1 MRHFKIPY
9 WVLYPMAVMS
19 GYIFMR
25 IGIPLPWLVGS
36 IFCVATLSL
45 TAGHLQLW
53 AWGRR
58 LGMIIIGTCLG
69 LYFTPSALERLM
81 TNFGWMIAAVV
92 TSLALAASAS
102 FLLAKTARLDSATA
116 FLCSVPGGVAEMC
129 MLGQRYGASQ
139 PMIAVSQLL
148 RVVLLVSVLPSFLL
162 FNGAA
167 VIVPQFSL
175 SIPEWVS
182 LLALIL
188 CSGIVTL
195 ILSRFGM
202 LNAWL
207 LIPLSIGMLAST
219 FGWHTALAP
228 SFVTAVAQLLIGAQL
243 GATFHKKS
251 ILSLRGSLPAIVL
264 NIVLIVLGCVIIAVV
279 VSHGTGIS
287 IPTLILATAPGGITE
302 MSLTAKSLGLDVPT
316 VIGFHVLR
324 VFVFLLIT
332 PYLFTFLHHHGVLR
346 IAPVVVKTY

>member
-1 MRHFKIPY
+1 MRHRHLPY
-9 WVLYPMAVMS
+9 WIIYPLAVAS
-19 GYIFMR
+19 GYLFMR

-36 IFCVATLSL
+36 IFCVATLSM
-45 TAGHLQLW
+45 TMGHVQLW
-53 AWGRR
+53 SWGRR
-58 LGMIIIGTCLG
+58 LGMIVVGTCLG

-81 TNFGWMIAAVV
+81 ANFVWIIAAVA
-92 TSLALAASAS
+92 TSLALAACAS

-116 FLCSVPGGVAEMC
+116 FLSSVPGGVSEMC

-148 RVVLLVSVLPSFLL
+148 RVVLLVSILPSLLL

-167 VIVPQFSL
+167 VSVPQLSL
-175 SIPEWVS
+175 SVPEWIS
-182 LLALIL
+182 LLGLML
-188 CSGIVTL
+188 CSGLVTVVL
-195 ILSRFGM
+195 ARFGM

-219 FGWHTALAP
+219 FGWHTTLAP
-228 SFVTAVAQLLIGAQL
+228 GFVTAVAQVLIGAQL
-243 GATFHKKS
+243 GATFHRTS
-251 ILSLRGSLPAIVL
+251 ILSLRGSLAAIVL
-264 NIVLIVLGCVIIAVV
+264 NICLIVLACVVIAVV
-279 VSHGTGIS
+279 VAFGTGIS

-316 VIGFHVLR
+316 VVGFHVVR

-332 PYLFTFLHHHGVLR
+332 PYLFTFLHRHGVLR
-346 IAPVVVKTY
+346 IAPSGG